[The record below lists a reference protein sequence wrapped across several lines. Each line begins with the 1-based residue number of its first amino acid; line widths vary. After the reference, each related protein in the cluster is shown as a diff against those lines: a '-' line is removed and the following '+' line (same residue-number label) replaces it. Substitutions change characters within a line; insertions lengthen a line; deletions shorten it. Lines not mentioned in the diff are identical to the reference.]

1 MPLSALQKQKD
12 VIFALYLREQM
23 ARFGR
28 YSIGYLWALVEP
40 IVHVTVLSVIFYA
53 FSKKDSGSFDFPLF
67 VMSGIM
73 PWLLFKNT
81 VNKTTQCIST
91 SSSIFYLNT
100 VRPID
105 LVLARAML
113 ELNINIGCTIALITV
128 FYFIGYDVHFD
139 NFLLFLTAN
148 FLIFI
153 MALGIGLFTSVAQC
167 YKDEVSRIIAMCF
180 RPLYLV
186 SGIFFSINVIPD
198 EYRDYLLLNPLIN
211 AIQLVREGYHEN
223 FHSPYVSLSYLAM
236 FSLSCLFIG
245 LFYYTLNWKKILDE

>member
-1 MPLSALQKQKD
+1 MLLATLKQQKD

-73 PWLLFKNT
+73 PWLLFKN
-81 VNKTTQCIST
+81 VISKTTQCLST
-91 SSSIFYLNT
+91 GSAIFYLRT

-105 LVLARAML
+105 LVLARAFL
-113 ELNINIGCTIALITV
+113 ELNINIGCSIVLIIA

-139 NFLLFLTAN
+139 NFLLFLAAN
-148 FLIFI
+148 FLLFI

-167 YKDEVSRIIAMCF
+167 FKDEVSRIVTMCF

-186 SGIFFSINVIPD
+186 SGIFFSINIIP
-198 EYRDYLLLNPLIN
+198 EAYRDYLLLNPIIN
-211 AIQLVREGYHEN
+211 AIQLVREGYQES
-223 FHSPYVSLSYLAM
+223 FHSPYVSLSYLAI
-236 FSLSCLFIG
+236 FSFTCLFIG
-245 LFYYTLNWKKILDE
+245 LFYYSVNWKKILDE